1 MSHEI
6 QVLENFNP
14 DNIKSNHREIQLRI
28 WKMFS
33 LIVAQ

>member
-6 QVLENFNP
+6 LENFNP
-14 DNIKSNHREIQLRI
+14 ENIKSNHREIQLRL
-28 WKMFS
+28 WKIFS